1 MANSDCFS
9 HQLSAFLQRFAEVG
23 NRLFDALLKRDF
35 GFPAEGFL
43 GESDVGT
50 ALFRVI
56 RGKREMGDLGLSS
69 HLLEHEF
76 CQLEHGELT
85 RVAKVHR
92 TDNLLLLHE
101 AHESLDE
108 IVDIAEGAGLGTLT
122 VNREILTLQGLN
134 DEVGDDAS
142 IVWKHARTVGIE
154 NTDDTD
160 IDAVFAMIVKE
171 ERLGRTLPLIIA
183 GAQSNGIHVPPIG
196 FGLRVNIGI
205 TINLR
210 GGGLED
216 ACLDPLGKAKAV
228 DGTDHGGLHRL
239 DGIILV
245 VGWRSRAGK
254 VIDTIDLKLEWVDDV
269 VANEFEAGIP
279 QEVLDIGLA
288 TGEEIIKAN
297 DFMPLLDEA
306 VAKVGAKESSS
317 AGDKDTHGENV
328 TRS

>member
-23 NRLFDALLKRDF
+23 NRFFDTLLKRDF
-35 GFPAEGFL
+35 RFPSEGFL
-43 GESDVGT
+43 GESDVRT

-85 RVAKVHR
+85 RIAEVHG
-92 TDNLLLLHE
+92 TDDLLLLHE

-108 IVDIAEGAGLGTLT
+108 IIDIAEGAGLGPLAI
-122 VNREILTLQGLN
+122 NSEILTLQGLN
-134 DEVGDDAS
+134 DKVGDDAS
-142 IVWKHARTVGIE
+142 IVVEHARTVGIE
-154 NTDDTD
+154 NTDDTN
-160 IDAVFAMIVKE
+160 IDAILAMIVKE
-171 ERLGRTLPLIIA
+171 ERLSRALPLVIA

-196 FGLRVNIGI
+196 FGLRMNIGI
-205 TINLR
+205 TIDLG

-228 DGTDHGGLHRL
+228 DGTDHGGLHGL
-239 DGIILV
+239 NGIVLIMR
-245 VGWRSRAGK
+245 WRSRASEI
-254 VIDTIDLKLEWVDDV
+254 VDAVYLELERVNNV

-279 QEVLDIGLA
+279 QEVLDIGLSPS
-288 TGEEIIKAN
+288 EEIIKAN

-306 VAKVGAKESSS
+306 VAKMGA
-317 AGDKDTHGENV
+317 
-328 TRS
+328 